1 MKTTNM
7 KKLALAGIL
16 IAVGVAC
23 SPFYIPVGASKCFP
37 IQHMINVL
45 AAVVLGPYY
54 GVAMAFVTSLLR
66 LAMGTGSILAFP
78 GSMCGA
84 LLCGLV
90 YHYTQKLSWT
100 YVAEILG
107 TGVLGG
113 LAAWPLATLFMS
125 ADVALF
131 AYVIPFLVST
141 VGGTV
146 IAAVLIAALK
156 KTHVLEQFAA

>member
-37 IQHMINVL
+37 IQHMVNVL

-90 YHYTQKLSWT
+90 YHYTQKLPWT
-100 YVAEILG
+100 YV
-107 TGVLGG
+107 
-113 LAAWPLATLFMS
+113 

>member
-37 IQHMINVL
+37 IQHMINIL

-90 YHYTQKLSWT
+90 YHYTQKLPWT

-107 TGVLGG
+107 TGLLGG